1 MLESWRYSDSLP
13 LLIVDADRTVSYV
26 SPALE
31 HSFPGAWGERLG
43 LPLDELPIPGSARAG
58 EALETLWQQSE
69 AEASLV
75 SIDNAEHSL
84 VIFPITT
91 LSQARYA
98 VILLLNAGANENTTV
113 PIPSL
118 IGLLNQRRDRS
129 TVASRPLTEQDRNL
143 IQSDKMAAVGQL
155 AAGVAH
161 EINNPIGYICS
172 NLNSLSDYTT
182 GLIDLVDKIDQV
194 ESLDELRRVRDAL
207 EYNYIKTDIE
217 DCIVESIE
225 GANRVRDI
233 IAALKDFS
241 HSDDGGFSQAD
252 LENAITTTLRLVTNE
267 LKYKCTL
274 HQDYSDI
281 PPVECNPGQIKQVIM
296 NLLVNAAHAIEDHGN
311 IWLRL
316 GETNGWVWLEVEDD
330 GRGIDE
336 ASQERIFEPFFTTKQ
351 VGKGTGL
358 GLSLSYTIVQR
369 HHGRIELDSELGHG
383 SCFRVWLPITQ
394 PNRSSAN

>member
-1 MLESWRYSDSLP
+1 MLETWRYSDSLP

-31 HSFPGAWGERLG
+31 HHFPGPWNERLG
-43 LPLDELPIPGSARAG
+43 LPLSELPIPGSARAS
-58 EALETLWQQSE
+58 ETLDSLWQQNE
-69 AEASLV
+69 VEASLV
-75 SIDNAEHSL
+75 SLDSADHSL
-84 VIFPITT
+84 VVFPITT
-91 LSQARYA
+91 LSGDRYS
-98 VILLLNAGANENTTV
+98 VVLLLNASANENTTV
-113 PIPSL
+113 PIQSL

-129 TVASRPLTEQDRNL
+129 AVNSRPLTEQDRNL

-172 NLNSLSDYTT
+172 NLNSLSDYTSD
-182 GLIDLVDKIDQV
+182 LIELANKIDQV
-194 ESLDELRRVRDAL
+194 ESLDELRRMRDKL
-207 EYNYIKTDIE
+207 DYDYIKTDIE

-241 HSDDGGFSQAD
+241 HSDDGRFTPTR
-252 LENAITTTLRLVTNE
+252 LEQAITSTLRLVTNE

-274 HQDYSDI
+274 HQDFAEV

-296 NLLVNAAHAIEDHGN
+296 NLLVNAAHAIEEQGT

-316 GETNGWVWLEVEDD
+316 GQTNGWVWLEVEDD

-336 ASQERIFEPFFTTKQ
+336 SHRQRIFEPFFTTKH

-369 HHGRIELDSELGHG
+369 HHGRIEVDSEIGHG

-394 PNRSSAN
+394 PNRSPAN

>member
-1 MLESWRYSDSLP
+1 MLESWGYSDSLP

-31 HSFPGAWGERLG
+31 HHFPGPWNERLG
-43 LPLDELPIPGSARAG
+43 SPLGELPIPGSTRASETL
-58 EALETLWQQSE
+58 EALWQQNDI
-69 AEASLV
+69 EASLV
-75 SIDNAEHSL
+75 SLDSADHSL

-91 LSQARYA
+91 QSWIRYS
-98 VILLLNAGANENTTV
+98 VILLLNAGAGENTTTPV
-113 PIPSL
+113 PSL
-118 IGLLNQRRDRS
+118 IGLLNQRRDHS
-129 TVASRPLTEQDRNL
+129 AVNTRPLTEKDRNL

-172 NLNSLSDYTT
+172 NLNSLSDYTSD
-182 GLIDLVDKIDQV
+182 LIELANKIDQV
-194 ESLDELRRVRDAL
+194 ESLDELRRIRDEL
-207 EYNYIKTDIE
+207 DYNYIKTDIE

-241 HSDDGGFSQAD
+241 HSDDGRFTPTQ
-252 LENAITTTLRLVTNE
+252 LKTAITTTLRLVTNE

-274 HQDYSDI
+274 HQDFTEV
-281 PPVECNPGQIKQVIM
+281 PPVECNAGQIKQVIM
-296 NLLVNAAHAIEDHGN
+296 NLLVNAAHAIEERGT
-311 IWLRL
+311 IWIRL
-316 GETNGWVWLEVEDD
+316 GQSNGWVWLEVEDD

-336 ASQERIFEPFFTTKQ
+336 AHRQRIFEPFFTTKR

-369 HHGRIELDSELGHG
+369 HHGRIEVESDPGHG

-394 PNRSSAN
+394 PNRSPAD